1 MKTLKSLFALLLALA
16 MVLGMVAC
24 GNSSAPAATEAPK
37 SDAPAAAAPADTEA
51 PKAEVK
57 IPKFM
62 TVGSGATGGAYYPIG
77 VALAEILT
85 NNLGTQ
91 ATCQVTGGSLD
102 NLQLI
107 NEGTCDI
114 GIVQGNNMADAYLG
128 TGAYEG
134 NAYGN
139 INALFGGLSKGFFQ
153 VVVPADS
160 DIKTMS
166 DLVGK
171 KVIMGPAGN
180 GAIAVADTIW
190 GKYGFST
197 ADVKA
202 TYVAYDDGIS
212 QLQDGNA
219 DAVVIQVAIPA
230 SAIQELVAGGHA
242 FRLLNVDE
250 DIANELCAE
259 YGYFGYGSISTSV
272 YSTMV
277 EDCKTMFISNMVS
290 VRADLDEEL
299 VYQMTKALFE
309 NIETIQGSHKAASAL
324 TIENAARVSIPMHP
338 GARRYFTE
346 MGLTV
351 VDGQ

>member
-1 MKTLKSLFALLLALA
+1 MKKMHKIFAALLCLA
-16 MVLGMVAC
+16 MVLSMAAC
-24 GNSSAPAATEAPK
+24 GGSAPAAEAPAA
-37 SDAPAAAAPADTEA
+37 DAPAADAPAAEA
-51 PKAEVK
+51 PAAATFEA
-57 IPKFM
+57 PKFM

-77 VALAEILT
+77 VALAEIMT

-114 GIVQGNNMADAYLG
+114 GIVQGNNMADAYAG

-139 INALFGGLSKGFFQ
+139 IAALFGGLSKGFFQ

-190 GKYGFST
+190 GKYGFSVE
-197 ADVKA
+197 DVNA

-219 DAVVIQVAIPA
+219 DAVVIQTAIPA
-230 SAIQELVAGGHA
+230 AAIQELVAGGHA
-242 FRLLNVDE
+242 FRLLSVDE
-250 DIANELCAE
+250 AYANELCE
-259 YGYFGYGSISTSV
+259 EFGYFGYGTISTSV
-272 YSTMV
+272 YATME
-277 EDCKTMFISNMVS
+277 EDCKTMYISNMVS

-299 VYQMTKALFE
+299 VYQMTKAFFE

-324 TIENAARVSIPMHP
+324 TAEAAARVSIPMHA

-346 MGLTV
+346 LGLTV